1 MSNEYTL
8 YARRNI
14 ISLYD
19 HLQVTMHYIIA
30 NSKDHYTF
38 THLNENAMV
47 ESTDYID
54 NDYKGD
60 KAEPPTGYYIV
71 TTFSDWNDLATKC
84 PELLLWALSSLLE
97 LAVVDCTY

>member
-1 MSNEYTL
+1 MSDEYTL

-19 HLQVTMHYIIA
+19 HLRVTMFYIIA

-38 THLNENAMV
+38 TRLNEKAV
-47 ESTDYID
+47 AEGIDHID

-71 TTFSDWNDLATKC
+71 TTFSDWNDLVTKY
-84 PELLLWALSSLLE
+84 PEFLI
-97 LAVVDCTY
+97 